1 MDFSQSAGGGGSG
14 PTARSAAVAWG
25 TSAYLQFS
33 KDLSKFHVVKLKR
46 VHYALTRLGFGLSC
60 ITFADG
66 CCALL

>member
-25 TSAYLQFS
+25 ASAYLQIQFS

-60 ITFADG
+60 ITT
-66 CCALL
+66 